1 MGSVING
8 TAGND
13 TLTSTGVGDTLV
25 GGAGSDVYYVND
37 SADVVSE
44 TMGDGPDIFVDDTAS
59 RFHPDAATNSTNV
72 VFVGSGGEIY
82 SKDYVTGI
90 ETLVSSDASGTPANK
105 ICDTPVVSADGTKV
119 VFSSAATNLVAGDS
133 NNATDVFIKDLVT
146 GSISL
151 VNTSAAGVPS
161 LNASSFP
168 SISADGSKV
177 VFISGGVYVKDLTT
191 GTLTL
196 ASSDSF
202 GFNANASSGSASIS
216 ADGSKVVFASSA
228 TNLVAGDSNN
238 TQDIFMKDL
247 QTGAVTLISAAAGG
261 THGNGNSQDPIF
273 SPDGSKVAFTSVAN
287 NLGPTVTNTNVLNL
301 YVKDLATGTVTLV
314 SETPDG
320 TQPDQSILYPVFSA
334 DGSKLAFCTFAQN
347 LVAGDN
353 NQLID
358 VFVKDLVTGGITRIS
373 SETYPIGN
381 DYYFA
386 FATDGR
392 LLFGSD
398 VAGVGHRLVSV
409 DLNHTSGVDTVNS
422 SVSYS
427 LAANLEN
434 LTLTGSANINA
445 TGNALDNVIRG
456 NAGDNTL
463 DGGTGSD
470 TFIGGAGNDLYLVNS
485 AADVVQEATNA
496 GIDTV
501 RASLTQY
508 LSANVENLTLTGTN
522 NIDGVGNNLNN
533 LIIGNS
539 GNNILN
545 GNGGN
550 DTLIGGGGNDLLIGG
565 AGNDVY
571 RLTGGSGA
579 IQEDVNGGID
589 TVESNMTSGPL
600 VANVENLTL
609 TGTANISG
617 TGNALNN
624 VITGNA
630 GNNALDGGT
639 GADTLIGGSGNDLY
653 LVNNTSD
660 VVQEGVNAG
669 LDTVRSSIGWSLG
682 ANVENLTLTGTS
694 AINGV
699 GNSLD
704 NLIIGNSGDN
714 ILNGNG
720 GNDTLEG
727 GISDTL
733 IGGSGNDVYVK
744 SNQFGE
750 VREDINGGIDTVQS
764 SFTQDLSANVENLIL
779 TGTANINGTGNALN
793 NVLIGNTGNNQ
804 LDGGPVGADTLIGG
818 AGDDR
823 YTVWGGDDV
832 VEEGANAGTD
842 TVYALSD
849 WSLGANFENLFLGN
863 TDAKNGVGNS
873 LDNLI
878 TTFPANGANML
889 NGNGGNDTLDGA
901 GGADTLIGG
910 AGNDLFLLN
919 YDSGVATIQEDV
931 NGGIDSVQSIFT
943 QYLTANVENLILTG
957 SSAVNGIGNNLA
969 NTITGNSGDNTLNG
983 NSGNDSL
990 IGGAGNDVYLVDSV
1004 FDVVTEASNAGI
1016 DSILSTVSFTLS
1028 SNVENLTLYGA
1039 GNINGTGNILDNHI
1053 VGNGGGNI
1061 LNGGLGNDILT
1072 GGAGNDQFEFTT
1084 ALNAGS
1090 NVDSI
1095 RDFSSG
1101 DTLQLSQVIFSRAGS
1116 VGTLNASFFKAG
1128 AGLTSG
1134 QDSDDHIIYNT
1145 TTGNL
1150 YYDADGSGAG
1160 ASILFAQ
1167 LGTTTHPTLTAAMIQ
1182 VV

>member
-25 GGAGSDVYYVND
+25 GGTGSDVYFVND
-37 SADVVSE
+37 AADVVSE
-44 TMGDGPDIFVDDTAS
+44 TMGDGPDIFVNDSAF
-59 RFHPDAATNSTNV
+59 RFYPDAAASGTNV
-72 VFVGSGGEIY
+72 VYVGDAGEIY
-82 SKDYVTGI
+82 SKDVVSGVV
-90 ETLVSSDASGTPANK
+90 TLVSSDASGTPANK
-105 ICDTPVVSADGTKV
+105 ICSLPVVSADGSKV
-119 VFSSAATNLVAGDS
+119 VFTTMADDLVAGDPI
-133 NNATDVFIKDLVT
+133 NTADVFIKDLTT
-146 GSISL
+146 GAITQ
-151 VNTSAAGVPS
+151 VNTDAAGVPHS
-161 LNASSFP
+161 YASGAV

-177 VFISGGVYVKDLTT
+177 TFISDGVYVKDLTT
-191 GTLTL
+191 GSLTL
-196 ASSDSF
+196 ASSNSI
-202 GFNANASSGSASIS
+202 GLNANATSYTASIS
-216 ADGSKVVFASSA
+216 SDGSKVLFASSA
-228 TNLVAGDSNN
+228 TNLVAGDNNN
-238 TQDIFMKDL
+238 TQDIFLKDL
-247 QTGAVTLISAAAGG
+247 LTGAVTLISAAASG
-261 THGNGNSQDPIF
+261 THGNGYSADPIF
-273 SPDGSKVAFTSVAN
+273 SPDGSKVAFTSVSN
-287 NLGPTVTNTNVLNL
+287 NLGPTITNTNVLNL

-314 SETPDG
+314 SHTPDG
-320 TQPDQSILYPVFSA
+320 TQPDQSILGPVFSA
-334 DGSKLAFCTFAQN
+334 DGTKLAFYTFAQN
-347 LVAGDN
+347 LVADDN
-353 NQLID
+353 NQLVDIY
-358 VFVKDLVTGGITRIS
+358 VKDLVSGTITRVS

-386 FATDGR
+386 FTPDGH
-392 LLFGSD
+392 LLFGSN
-398 VAGVGHRLVSV
+398 VEGVGHRLMSV
-409 DLNHTSGVDTVNS
+409 DLNHISGVDTVNS

-427 LAANLEN
+427 LGANLEN

-445 TGNALDNVIRG
+445 TGNSLDNVIRG
-456 NAGDNTL
+456 NTGNNSL
-463 DGGTGSD
+463 DGATGSD
-470 TFIGGAGNDLYLVNS
+470 TLIGGAGNDLYLVNS
-485 AADVVQEATNA
+485 AADVVQENANA

-501 RASLTQY
+501 RSTLTQY
-508 LSANVENLTLTGTN
+508 LSANVENLTLTGTGDM
-522 NIDGVGNNLNN
+522 DGVGNNLNN

-545 GNGGN
+545 GNSGN
-550 DTLIGGGGNDLLIGG
+550 DTLDGGGGNDLLIGG

-571 RLTGGSGA
+571 RGGSGA
-579 IQEDVNGGID
+579 IQEDANGGID
-589 TVESNMTSGPL
+589 TVESNFTIGPL

-617 TGNALNN
+617 TGNSLNN
-624 VITGNA
+624 VLTGNA
-630 GNNALDGGT
+630 GNNSLDGGA
-639 GADTLIGGSGNDLY
+639 GADTLIGGAGNDIY
-653 LVNNTSD
+653 LVNSATD

-669 LDTVRSSIGWSLG
+669 LDTVRSSITWSLG
-682 ANVENLTLTGTS
+682 ANIENLTLTGTS

-704 NLIIGNSGDN
+704 NQLIGNSGAN

-744 SNQFGE
+744 TNQFGE

-764 SFTQDLSANVENLIL
+764 SFTQDLSANVENLTL

-793 NVLIGNTGNNQ
+793 NVLIGNAGNNQ
-804 LDGGPVGADTLIGG
+804 LDGGPVGVDTLIGG

-832 VEEGANAGTD
+832 VEEGVNAGTD
-842 TVYALSD
+842 TVYSLSD
-849 WSLGANFENLFLGN
+849 WSLGANLENLFLGS

-910 AGNDLFLLN
+910 AGNDVFLLN
-919 YDSGVATIQEDV
+919 YDSGVATIQEAV
-931 NGGIDSVQSIFT
+931 NGGTDSVQSIFT

-957 SSAVNGIGNNLA
+957 SSAVNGIGNDLA
-969 NTITGNSGDNTLNG
+969 NTITGNSGNNTLNG
-983 NSGNDSL
+983 NTGNDTL
-990 IGGAGNDVYLVDSV
+990 IGGAGNDVYIVDSV
-1004 FDVVTEASNAGI
+1004 LDVVTEASNAGI
-1016 DSILSTVSFTLS
+1016 DTILSTVSFTLS
-1028 SNVENLTLYGA
+1028 SDVENLTLYGA
-1039 GNINGTGNILDNHI
+1039 GNINGTGNLLDNHI
-1053 VGNGGGNI
+1053 VGNDGNNI
-1061 LNGGLGNDILT
+1061 INGGLGNDILT
-1072 GGAGNDQFEFTT
+1072 GGAGNDQFIFTT
-1084 ALNAGS
+1084 ALNAAS

-1095 RDFSSG
+1095 RDFSTG
-1101 DTLQLSQVIFSRAGS
+1101 DTLQLSQVIFSHAGS
-1116 VGTLNASFFKAG
+1116 VGTLNASFFKSG

-1134 QDSDDHIIYNT
+1134 QDSDDRIIYNT
-1145 TTGNL
+1145 STGNL

-1167 LGTTTHPTLTAAMIQ
+1167 LGTTTHPSLTAAVIQ